1 MEDTTTLQ
9 FVWFLLISVLWVG
22 YLILEGF
29 DFGVGM
35 LMKLIGGNREEK
47 RAILHSIGP
56 FWDGNEV
63 WLIVAGGATFAA
75 FPEWYATLFSG
86 FYIALF
92 AILVALIVRNVGF
105 EMWGKRDSEAWR
117 TGWEWCIALGSA
129 APALLWGVAW
139 ANIIGG
145 TPIEPV
151 TTNGVASL
159 EYVGNFFDLL
169 SIYALLGGLA
179 SLAIFFA
186 HGALFLE
193 LRTEGELRE
202 KARNVAVRS
211 TPVAAGL
218 AALFMAWTLIRQDS
232 LEILVLIC
240 AVIAVATFVFAALKA
255 KKSPIQAFS
264 ATAAGIAFYFVAQFI
279 DLFPNAMVSSIDSA
293 YNMSLNA
300 ASSTNYTLTVMTV
313 VAVILVPVVLIYQAW
328 TYWVFRHRVSAEGFG
343 DVKSPLDLLDQKK
356 KEAAGGSG
364 SEDQGTGGEPAG
376 S

>member
-9 FVWFLLISVLWVG
+9 FVWFVLISVLWVG

-35 LMKLIGGNREEK
+35 LMKLIGGTREEK
-47 RAILHSIGP
+47 RAILHTIGP
-56 FWDGNEV
+56 VWDGNEV

-105 EMWGKRDSEAWR
+105 EMWGKRDSDAWR
-117 TGWEWCIALGSA
+117 TGWEWCIALGSLL
-129 APALLWGVAW
+129 PALLWGVAW

-145 TPIEPV
+145 VPIEPV
-151 TTNGVASL
+151 AGEGLESL

-169 SIYALLGGLA
+169 SVYALVGGIA

-193 LRTEGELRE
+193 LRTEGALRE
-202 KARNVAVRS
+202 KARVVAARA
-211 TPVAAGL
+211 TPVAA
-218 AALFMAWTLIRQDS
+218 ALGAVFMAWTLLRQDS
-232 LEILVLIC
+232 IEVLSLIA
-240 AVIAVATFVFAALKA
+240 AVVAVAGFVAAAALA
-255 KKSPIQAFS
+255 KTDPARAF
-264 ATAAGIAFYFVAQFI
+264 AGTAAGIAFYFIAQFI
-279 DLFPNAMVSSIDSA
+279 DLFPNALVSSIDSA
-293 YNMSLNA
+293 YDMTLNV
-300 ASSTNYTLTVMTV
+300 ASSTNYTLTVMTI
-313 VAVILVPVVLIYQAW
+313 VAVIFVPIVLAYQAW

-343 DVKSPLDLLDQKK
+343 DVKSPIDLLDKNKK
-356 KEAAGGSG
+356 GAAGGSG
-364 SEDQGTGGEPAG
+364 TEQGAG

>member
-9 FVWFLLISVLWVG
+9 LVWFILISILWIG

-35 LMKLIGGNREEK
+35 LMKLIGGSKEEK
-47 RAILHSIGP
+47 RAILHTIGP
-56 FWDGNEV
+56 VWDGNEV

-86 FYIALF
+86 FYMALF

-105 EMWGKRDSEAWR
+105 EMWGKRESERWR
-117 TGWEWCIALGSA
+117 TGWEWCITLGSFF
-129 APALLWGVAW
+129 PALLWGVAW

-151 TTNGVASL
+151 SSNGLNSL
-159 EYVGNFFDLL
+159 EYVGSFFDLL
-169 SIYALLGGLA
+169 SVYALLGGLA

-193 LRTEGELRE
+193 LRTEGSIRE
-202 KARNVAVRS
+202 KARRVAVRS
-211 TPVAAGL
+211 TPAAALL
-218 AALFMAWTLIRQDS
+218 AAVFIGWTLIRQDS
-232 LEILVLIC
+232 LEVPALIS
-240 AVIAVATFVFAALKA
+240 AAIAVLAFIYAAVSAAAKPGRAFAG
-255 KKSPIQAFS
+255 
-264 ATAAGIAFYFVAQFI
+264 TAAGITFYFAAQFL
-279 DLFPNAMVSSIDSA
+279 DLFPDAMVSSIDTA

-300 ASSTNYTLTVMTV
+300 ASSSNYTLTVMTV
-313 VAVILVPVVLIYQAW
+313 VAVLLVPVVLIYQAW
-328 TYWVFRHRVSAEGFG
+328 TYWVFRHRLSAEGFG
-343 DVKSPLDLLDQKK
+343 DVKSPLDLLG
-356 KEAAGGSG
+356 KEKEGAGGAG
-364 SEDQGTGGEPAG
+364 PKGTG

>member
-9 FVWFLLISVLWVG
+9 FVWFVLISVLWVG

-35 LMKLIGGNREEK
+35 LMKLIGGTREEK
-47 RAILHSIGP
+47 RAILHTIGP
-56 FWDGNEV
+56 VWDGNEV

-105 EMWGKRDSEAWR
+105 EMWGKRDSDAWR
-117 TGWEWCIALGSA
+117 TGWEWCIALGSLL
-129 APALLWGVAW
+129 PALLWGVAW

-145 TPIEPV
+145 VPIEPV
-151 TTNGVASL
+151 AGEGLESL

-169 SIYALLGGLA
+169 SVYALVGGIA

-193 LRTEGELRE
+193 LRTEGALRE
-202 KARNVAVRS
+202 KARVVAARA
-211 TPVAAGL
+211 TPVAA
-218 AALFMAWTLIRQDS
+218 ALGAVFMAWTLLRQDS
-232 LEILVLIC
+232 IEVLSLIA
-240 AVIAVATFVFAALKA
+240 AVVAVAGFVAATALAKTDPARAFAG
-255 KKSPIQAFS
+255 
-264 ATAAGIAFYFVAQFI
+264 TAAGIAFYFIAQFI
-279 DLFPNAMVSSIDSA
+279 DLFPNALVSSIDSA
-293 YNMSLNA
+293 YDMTLNV
-300 ASSTNYTLTVMTV
+300 ASSTNYTLTVMTI
-313 VAVILVPVVLIYQAW
+313 VAVIFVPIVLAYQAW

-343 DVKSPLDLLDQKK
+343 DVKSPIDLLDKNKK
-356 KEAAGGSG
+356 GAAGGSG
-364 SEDQGTGGEPAG
+364 TEQGAG

>member
-9 FVWFLLISVLWVG
+9 FVWFLLISVLWIG

-35 LMKLIGGNREEK
+35 LMKLIGGSREEK
-47 RAILHSIGP
+47 RAILHTIGP
-56 FWDGNEV
+56 IWDGNEV

-105 EMWGKRDSEAWR
+105 EMWGKRDTEAWR
-117 TGWEWCIALGSA
+117 TGWEWCIALGSLF
-129 APALLWGVAW
+129 PALLWGVAW

-151 TTNGVASL
+151 STNGVDSL

-193 LRTEGELRE
+193 LRTEGVVRE
-202 KARNVAVRS
+202 KARAVATKA
-211 TPVAAGL
+211 TPVAALLG
-218 AALFMAWTLIRQDS
+218 AAFMAWTLIRQDS
-232 LEILVLIC
+232 LEILSLVAAAL
-240 AVIAVATFVFAALKA
+240 AVGGFVFAALNAKA
-255 KKSPIQAFS
+255 QPLRAFIG
-264 ATAAGIAFYFVAQFI
+264 TAAGIALYFIAQFI
-279 DLFPNAMVSSIDSA
+279 DLFPNAMVSSISSDF
-293 YNMSLNA
+293 NMSLSM
-300 ASSTNYTLTVMTV
+300 ASSTDYTLTVMTV
-313 VAVILVPVVLIYQAW
+313 VAVLLVPVVLIYQAW

-364 SEDQGTGGEPAG
+364 SEDQGTGGEPTG

>member
-9 FVWFLLISVLWVG
+9 FVWFLLISILWIG

-35 LMKLIGGNREEK
+35 LFKLIGSNKEER
-47 RAILHSIGP
+47 RAILHTIGP
-56 FWDGNEV
+56 VWDGNEV
-63 WLIVAGGATFAA
+63 WLLVAGGATFAA

-86 FYIALF
+86 FYLALF
-92 AILVALIVRNVGF
+92 VILLALIVRNVGF
-105 EMWGKRDSEAWR
+105 EMWGKRDSDAWR
-117 TGWEWCIALGSA
+117 TGWEWCIALGSLL
-129 APALLWGVAW
+129 PALLWGVAW

-145 TPIEPV
+145 VPIEPV
-151 TTNGVASL
+151 TTNGRESL

-169 SIYALLGGLA
+169 SVYTLLGGVA

-193 LRTEGELRE
+193 MRSEGDIRE
-202 KARNVAVRS
+202 KAQAVAVKAA
-211 TPVAAGL
+211 PVAALLG
-218 AALFMAWTLIRQDS
+218 AVFMAWTLIRQDS
-232 LEILVLIC
+232 LEILSLIA
-240 AVIAVATFVFAALKA
+240 AVVAVGGFVVAAVSARTNPVRAFAG
-255 KKSPIQAFS
+255 
-264 ATAAGIAFYFVAQFI
+264 TAAGIAFYFIAQFI
-279 DLFPNAMVSSIDSA
+279 DLFPNAMVSSVDSA
-293 YNMSLNA
+293 YDMTLNM

-313 VAVILVPVVLIYQAW
+313 VAVLLVPVVLIYQAW

-356 KEAAGGSG
+356 EAAGGSG
-364 SEDQGTGGEPAG
+364 SNPGAGGEPAG

>member
-9 FVWFLLISVLWVG
+9 FVWFLLISVLWIG

-35 LMKLIGGNREEK
+35 LMKLIGGSREEK
-47 RAILHSIGP
+47 RAILHTIGP
-56 FWDGNEV
+56 IWDGNEV

-75 FPEWYATLFSG
+75 FPVWNATLFSG

-105 EMWGKRDSEAWR
+105 EMWGKRDTEAWR
-117 TGWEWCIALGSA
+117 TGWEWGIALGSLF
-129 APALLWGVAW
+129 PALLWGVAW

-145 TPIEPV
+145 SPIEPV
-151 TTNGVASL
+151 STNGVDSL

-193 LRTEGELRE
+193 LRTEGVVRE
-202 KARNVAVRS
+202 KARAVATKA
-211 TPVAAGL
+211 TPVAALLG
-218 AALFMAWTLIRQDS
+218 AAFMAWTLIRQDS
-232 LEILVLIC
+232 LEILSLVAAAL
-240 AVIAVATFVFAALKA
+240 AVGGFVFAALNAKA
-255 KKSPIQAFS
+255 QPLRAFIG
-264 ATAAGIAFYFVAQFI
+264 TAAGIALYFIAQFI
-279 DLFPNAMVSSIDSA
+279 DLFPNAMVSSISSDF
-293 YNMSLNA
+293 NMSLSM
-300 ASSTNYTLTVMTV
+300 ASSTDYTLTVMTV
-313 VAVILVPVVLIYQAW
+313 VAVLLVPVVLIYQAW

-364 SEDQGTGGEPAG
+364 SEDQGTGGEPTG